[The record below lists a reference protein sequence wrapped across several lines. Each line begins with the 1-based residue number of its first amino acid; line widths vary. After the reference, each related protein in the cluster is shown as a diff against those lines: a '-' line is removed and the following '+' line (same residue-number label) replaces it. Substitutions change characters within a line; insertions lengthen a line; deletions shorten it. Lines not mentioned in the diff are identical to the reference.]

1 MKITSR
7 IIEIFKKDK
16 FLLPVLICCFIFFV
30 LVSILPF
37 FQIKQGFLK
46 FFSPD
51 ENANYIFT
59 ELYKET
65 GNLSFFEK
73 YNLISEDIIKPRSYF
88 SYLGVIKPVSFLGM
102 IIIYGNLAKIFGS
115 GLIPFL
121 TPIFASLALF
131 FYYLLIKLLF
141 GSKNAFISFLLFFS
155 FPVLIYYST
164 RSMFHNVLFLSFFII
179 ALYFL
184 VLLQKKK
191 IPVLKLNKNKYYR
204 EIFLKDFVYAI
215 LCGLFFGSAIGVRSS
230 ELIWLLPAGLL
241 FFIFN
246 IKKFNWS
253 RIIMILSGFFLAL
266 LPVLYYNQLL
276 YGSPLFG
283 GYREM
288 NTSIETISQAS
299 GGLFKSFFSGNFE
312 EVRVLIKSIFNTFF
326 YFGFHPKQSLIMFF
340 RYCAQ
345 MFWYIFIPA
354 IIGFFYFI
362 FFDQKKLKK
371 VWTYGVSWFLLS
383 FILIIY
389 YGSWKFVDNPDP
401 RSFTIG
407 NSYTRYW
414 LPIYIGLFPL
424 VSVFILEAK
433 KIFEFI
439 KKDKI
444 KKIAGNFLTVLLL
457 SFIIFLSFRFVYAGS
472 EEGLKHYFL
481 KSHEAQTEVRKI
493 LDLTE
498 ANAVIITEYHDKF
511 LFPERKVIVGR
522 FDDDNM
528 NKNYY
533 SLAKY
538 LPVYYYNFTLPEKDI
553 DYLNNRRLINFN
565 LKIEL
570 IKNIDNTFSLYQL
583 IIVN

>member
-1 MKITSR
+1 MKIVSK
-7 IIEIFKKDK
+7 IIENFKEDK
-16 FLLPVLICCFIFFV
+16 FLLPVLICCFIFFI

-59 ELYKET
+59 QLYQET
-65 GNLSFFEK
+65 GDLSFFEK
-73 YNLISEDIIKPRSYF
+73 YNLVSEDIVKPRSYF
-88 SYLGVIKPVSFLGM
+88 SYLGIIKPVSFLGM
-102 IIIYGNLAKIFGS
+102 IIIYGNMAKVFGS

-155 FPVLIYYST
+155 FPVLIYYSA

-191 IPVLKLNKNKYYR
+191 IPILKLNRKNYYR
-204 EIFLKDFVYAI
+204 EIFCKDFVYSI
-215 LCGLFFGSAIGVRSS
+215 LGGLFLGLAVGVRSS
-230 ELIWLLPAGLL
+230 ELIWLLPAGFL
-241 FFIFN
+241 FFILN

-253 RIIMILSGFFLAL
+253 RILMILSGFFLAL
-266 LPVLYYNQLL
+266 LPVLYYNQFL
-276 YGSPLFG
+276 YGSPFFG

-299 GGLFKSFFSGNFE
+299 GGFFKSFFSGNFE
-312 EVRVLIKSIFNTFF
+312 EAGKMVKSIFDTFF
-326 YFGFHPKQSLIMFF
+326 YFGFYPKQSLIMFF

-354 IIGFFYFI
+354 IIGFFCFL
-362 FFDQKKLKK
+362 FCDHKKFKK
-371 VWTYGVSWFLLS
+371 VWTYGLSWLLLS
-383 FILIIY
+383 LILIFY

-401 RSFTIG
+401 HSFTIG

-424 VSVFILEAK
+424 VSAFVLEIRR
-433 KIFEFI
+433 IFGFI
-439 KKDKI
+439 KKTRV
-444 KKIAGNFLTVLLL
+444 KKIAANLL
-457 SFIIFLSFRFVYAGS
+457 SSFLLIIIMFLSFRFVYAGS

-481 KSHEAQTEVRKI
+481 KSNEAQTEVREI
-493 LDLTE
+493 LALTE
-498 ANAVIITEYHDKF
+498 TNAVIITEYHDKF
-511 LFPERKVIVGR
+511 LFPERKVIVGC
-522 FDDDNM
+522 FDDNNM

-533 SLAKY
+533 NLVKY
-538 LPVYYYNFTLPEKDI
+538 LPVYYYNFTLPEKDMN
-553 DYLNNRRLINFN
+553 YLNNRRLINFN

-570 IKNIDNTFSLYQL
+570 VRNIDDTFSLYRL

>member
-1 MKITSR
+1 MKIASR
-7 IIEIFKKDK
+7 IIEHFKKDK
-16 FLLPVLICCFIFFV
+16 FLLPVLICCFIFFI

-184 VLLQKKK
+184 VLLQKRK
-191 IPVLKLNKNKYYR
+191 IPVLKLNKKKYYR
-204 EIFLKDFVYAI
+204 EIFLKDFVYAV

-230 ELIWLLPAGLL
+230 ELIWLLPAGFL

-246 IKKFNWS
+246 VKKFNWS

-276 YGSPLFG
+276 YGSPFFG

-288 NTSIETISQAS
+288 NTSIEAISQAS

-312 EVRVLIKSIFNTFF
+312 EVKVLIKSIFNTFF
-326 YFGFHPKQSLIMFF
+326 YFGFYPKQSLIMFF

-362 FFDQKKLKK
+362 FFDRKKLKK

-389 YGSWKFVDNPDP
+389 YGSWKFVDNPNP

-511 LFPERKVIVGR
+511 LFPERKVIAGR

-570 IKNIDNTFSLYQL
+570 IKNIDDTFSLYQL

>member
-570 IKNIDNTFSLYQL
+570 IKNIDDTFSLYQL

>member
-1 MKITSR
+1 MKVTSK
-7 IIEIFKKDK
+7 IIENFKKDK
-16 FLLPVLICCFIFFV
+16 FLLPVLIFCFVFFI

-59 ELYKET
+59 ELYQET
-65 GNLSFFEK
+65 GSLAFFEK
-73 YNLISEDIIKPRSYF
+73 YNLISEDIVKPRSYF
-88 SYLGVIKPVSFLGM
+88 SYLGIIKPVSFLGM

-121 TPIFASLALF
+121 TPLFASLALF
-131 FYYLLIKLLF
+131 FYYLLVKLLF
-141 GSKNAFISFLLFFS
+141 GSKNAFVSFLLFFS
-155 FPVLIYYST
+155 FPVLIYYSA

-184 VLLQKKK
+184 VLLQKRK
-191 IPVLKLNKNKYYR
+191 IPILKLNRKKYYY
-204 EIFLKDFVYAI
+204 EIFCKDFVYAI
-215 LCGLFFGSAIGVRSS
+215 LCGLFFGLAVGVRAS
-230 ELIWLLPAGLL
+230 ELIWLLPAGFL

-246 IKKFNWS
+246 VKKYNWS
-253 RIIMILSGFFLAL
+253 RILMIFSGFILAL
-266 LPVLYYNQLL
+266 VPILYYNQLL
-276 YGSPLFG
+276 YGSPFFG

-299 GGLFKSFFSGNFE
+299 GGFFKSFLSGNFE
-312 EVRVLIKSIFNTFF
+312 EARALIKSIFNTFF
-326 YFGFHPKQSLIMFF
+326 YFGFHPKQSFIMFF
-340 RYCAQ
+340 RYCVQ

-362 FFDQKKLKK
+362 FSDHKKFKK

-383 FILIIY
+383 LILIIY

-401 RSFTIG
+401 HSFTIG

-424 VSVFILEAK
+424 VAVFIF
-433 KIFEFI
+433 KIKDIFGFI

-444 KKIAGNFLTVLLL
+444 KKVAGNFLSSLILIV
-457 SFIIFLSFRFVYAGS
+457 IIFLSFRFVYAGS

-481 KSHEAQTEVRKI
+481 KSNEAQTEIREI
-493 LDLTE
+493 LSLTE
-498 ANAVIITEYHDKF
+498 NNAVIITEYHDKF

-522 FDDDNM
+522 FNDDNM

-533 SLAKY
+533 NLTKY
-538 LPVYYYNFTLPEKDI
+538 LPVYYYSFTLPDKDV
-553 DYLNNRRLINFN
+553 DYLNSRRLINFN
-565 LKIEL
+565 LRIEL
-570 IKNIDNTFSLYQL
+570 VRNIDDTFSLYRL
-583 IIVN
+583 VIVN